1 MGQLDLNDPTLAAA
15 VKACGSV
22 LPAGPNGGGGFGG
35 GGFGGG
41 GFGAI
46 RDCLAKKK
54 IVFDPAQAGANGQP
68 DEKTLKAIQE
78 CRAEAATSAP
88 PTTKK

>member
-22 LPAGPNGGGGFGG
+22 LPAGPNGG